1 MIAKVRNFF
10 QSAMKKVEKLRA
22 MVLFSFKMQSCDI
35 NKETKRRLEM
45 DNALQ
50 GENKRRVR
58 RCPFPRAAFLTYP
71 FFILSCGRSGV
82 CFNS

>member
-22 MVLFSFKMQSCDI
+22 MVLFSFKMQSFGTKNEI
-35 NKETKRRLEM
+35 KRRAEM

-58 RCPFPRAAFLTYP
+58 RCPFPRAAF
-71 FFILSCGRSGV
+71 
-82 CFNS
+82 

>member
-1 MIAKVRNFF
+1 MIANVVNFF
-10 QSAMKKVEKLRA
+10 QSAMKKVKKKRLR
-22 MVLFSFKMQSCDI
+22 VHFSFKMQSCDI

-58 RCPFPRAAFLTYP
+58 RCPFPRAAF
-71 FFILSCGRSGV
+71 
-82 CFNS
+82 

>member
-1 MIAKVRNFF
+1 MIAKVRIIF

-35 NKETKRRLEM
+35 NKETKRRFEM

-58 RCPFPRAAFLTYP
+58 RCPFPRAAF
-71 FFILSCGRSGV
+71 
-82 CFNS
+82 

>member
-1 MIAKVRNFF
+1 MIAKVRIFF

-22 MVLFSFKMQSCDI
+22 MVLFSFKMQSCNI

-58 RCPFPRAAFLTYP
+58 RCPFPRAALPISACGVRYTYMY
-71 FFILSCGRSGV
+71 L
-82 CFNS
+82 

>member
-1 MIAKVRNFF
+1 MIAKVRIFF

-22 MVLFSFKMQSCDI
+22 MVHFSFKMQSCNI

-58 RCPFPRAAFLTYP
+58 RCPFPRAAF
-71 FFILSCGRSGV
+71 
-82 CFNS
+82 

>member
-1 MIAKVRNFF
+1 MIAKVRIFF
-10 QSAMKKVEKLRA
+10 QSAMGKEEKLRVT
-22 MVLFSFKMQSCDI
+22 VLFSFKMQSCDI

-58 RCPFPRAAFLTYP
+58 RWPFPRAALP
-71 FFILSCGRSGV
+71 IPACGVLNLRTRRSL
-82 CFNS
+82 

>member
-1 MIAKVRNFF
+1 MIAKVRIFF

-22 MVLFSFKMQSCDI
+22 MVLFSFKMQTC
-35 NKETKRRLEM
+35 NMKEEAKQRFEM

-58 RCPFPRAAFLTYP
+58 RFEFPRAAF
-71 FFILSCGRSGV
+71 
-82 CFNS
+82 

>member
-1 MIAKVRNFF
+1 MIAKVRIFF
-10 QSAMKKVEKLRA
+10 QSAMKKEEKLRVT
-22 MVLFSFKMQSCDI
+22 VLFSFKMQSCDI

-58 RCPFPRAAFLTYP
+58 RCPFPRAAF
-71 FFILSCGRSGV
+71 
-82 CFNS
+82 

>member
-1 MIAKVRNFF
+1 MIAKVRIFF
-10 QSAMKKVEKLRA
+10 QSAMEKEEKLRA

-35 NKETKRRLEM
+35 NKEAKQRLEM

-58 RCPFPRAAFLTYP
+58 RCPFPRAAF
-71 FFILSCGRSGV
+71 
-82 CFNS
+82 